1 MPMLPAT
8 ISEPPPAYSSTPPH
22 HHSGAGY
29 HNLHKDDRICDPITG
44 ERLRPY
50 GYSDRSARANRQR
63 MWCCFTL
70 AMVMVV
76 IALVIAGAVY
86 HFGRTNDSDDD
97 NCHESVL
104 NGYTCD

>member
-1 MPMLPAT
+1 
-8 ISEPPPAYSSTPPH
+8 
-22 HHSGAGY
+22 
-29 HNLHKDDRICDPITG
+29 
-44 ERLRPY
+44 
-50 GYSDRSARANRQR
+50 